1 MIGQVH
7 GKVRL
12 ASWKSTEHV
21 TRVIKAEHASPFLIH
36 SSSSDPVNTM
46 TELEESPTR
55 YMLPDSEDHLGQMI
69 EPRPAKKTKKE
80 KTKGEGYVDYSLNDL
95 SPARYPTFNQKRKK
109 SKKKK
114 KDKKAK
120 KEPGKFVQFRPTV
133 HLIRSKKQQ
142 EEIDLTHE
150 EEYPLRV
157 TAFALKR
164 KGQKELLKYQ
174 HQYRSLTPRRLSIQK
189 HIRDTLQRENGNQ
202 SSSSPQTP
210 SNSIPMNS

>member
-1 MIGQVH
+1 
-7 GKVRL
+7 
-12 ASWKSTEHV
+12 
-21 TRVIKAEHASPFLIH
+21 
-36 SSSSDPVNTM
+36 M

-109 SKKKK
+109 SGKKKK

-120 KEPGKFVQFRPTV
+120 KEPGNSVHFHPTV
-133 HLIRSKKQQ
+133 TLKTIYTTLKNQT
-142 EEIDLTHE
+142 EEVNLTHE

-174 HQYRSLTPRRLSIQK
+174 HQYRPLTPRRLLMQK

-202 SSSSPQTP
+202 SSSSSPQTP

>member
-1 MIGQVH
+1 
-7 GKVRL
+7 
-12 ASWKSTEHV
+12 
-21 TRVIKAEHASPFLIH
+21 
-36 SSSSDPVNTM
+36 M
-46 TELEESPTR
+46 TEPEESPTR
-55 YMLPDSEDHLGQMI
+55 YMLPEQDEQ
-69 EPRPAKKTKKE
+69 PPATKKTKKE
-80 KTKGEGYVDYSLNDL
+80 KTRGEGYVDYSLNDL

-120 KEPGKFVQFRPTV
+120 KEPGNSVHFHPTV

-150 EEYPLRV
+150 EDYPLRV

-210 SNSIPMNS
+210 PPPPTNSIPMNS